1 METTANGMTIPIVQ
15 IISRTDLVNGVMRDI
30 LEVQTDTQLTEA
42 HIAAMVGDKD
52 WKEFYTEPVRY
63 SVWMAKAN
71 PTEAQVETLIQEKAA
86 LAAERDELIKA
97 LPSLL
102 EGKSK
107 EVVARFQPYLSAL
120 TAEVSAAKDI

>member
-1 METTANGMTIPIVQ
+1 MDIIQ

-30 LEVQTDTQLTEA
+30 LEVQTETPLTEA
-42 HIAAMVGDKD
+42 QIAEMVSGSN
-52 WKEFYTEPVRY
+52 WKQFYTEPVRY
-63 SVWMAKAN
+63 SVWIAKAS
-71 PTEAQVETLIQEKAA
+71 PSEAQVEALLQEKAA
-86 LAAERDELIKA
+86 LIAERDELIKA